1 MFDIQPHVYL
11 GTNSLCKPMSPGT
24 HPALLELLEVP
35 QLMDACV
42 RNGSYDD
49 ALDLRAFVRKLAV
62 MHGDLGM
69 AQRLLGEATAVAD
82 TMLRQLLARLRT
94 NIQLPECLRV
104 IGFLRRLEAFPE
116 QVGSTLCLHLWQQL
130 TPILGSDE
138 GPLCLHWS
146 FPAEAL

>member
-1 MFDIQPHVYL
+1 
-11 GTNSLCKPMSPGT
+11 
-24 HPALLELLEVP
+24 
-35 QLMDACV
+35 MDACV

-116 QVGSTLCLHLWQQL
+116 QVGGSSVCLHVAAVQAGAVLKRMWASL
-130 TPILGSDE
+130 LAR
-138 GPLCLHWS
+138 S
-146 FPAEAL
+146 FPSDL